1 MHSHILLKASLDIS
15 NPLLTN
21 IIFGKSFL
29 IEWIRF
35 NTMTMI
41 SEPIMHKFETEKN
54 SKTNPGGISGIALLC
69 ESHVSM
75 HTYPETNTI
84 YADIFSCKELDKEK
98 NIEFIK
104 RYGTKDLD
112 IELVFRY

>member
-35 NTMTMI
+35 NTMKMI

-54 SKTNPGGISGIALLC
+54 SKTNPGGISI
-69 ESHVSM
+69 